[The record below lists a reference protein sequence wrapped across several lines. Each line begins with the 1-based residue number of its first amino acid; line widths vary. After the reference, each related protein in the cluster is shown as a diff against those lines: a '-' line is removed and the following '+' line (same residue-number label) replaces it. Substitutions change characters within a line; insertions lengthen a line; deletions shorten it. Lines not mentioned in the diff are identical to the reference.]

1 MTFAAEEAGQILSQ
15 DARGRVLVSRERR
28 ESLLEEYDRSGMSG
42 VKFAQYVGIKYSTL
56 AYWLQSRRRH
66 RQREKLLLKAGVDTG
81 AGKSTGGWIEAVV
94 EEGSPRRVLVIDFD
108 RYINEPIYAKCRK
121 LNERLSSIHTL
132 VVSRRRG
139 GTLSLA
145 SSDHIHCNYFV
156 VLEKARRG

>member
-66 RQREKLLLKAGVDTG
+66 RRREKLLLKAGAKTE
-81 AGKSTGGWIEAVV
+81 AGQSNGGWIEAVV
-94 EEGSPRRVLVIDFD
+94 ENASGPRVPAGALR
-108 RYINEPIYAKCRK
+108 INFAGGAYCQISSAGEAALAAELLGRLGAKR
-121 LNERLSSIHTL
+121 
-132 VVSRRRG
+132 
-139 GTLSLA
+139 
-145 SSDHIHCNYFV
+145 
-156 VLEKARRG
+156 